1 MGKALLTVALQFE
14 QDVVVARQRAR
25 QIAGL
30 LGFDAQDQTRIATAV
45 SEIARNAYRYAHG
58 GKVEFSLEG
67 ESAPQVLLARVR
79 DEGPGIADLEQVM
92 SGRYRSQTG
101 MGIGIIGIHRLMDQV
116 DIRTAPGTG
125 TDVVLKKILPPR
137 VAVVTRTDHARIMT
151 ELTGKSPTSAYEEV
165 RQQNRE
171 LVRALA
177 ELRERQD
184 ELLSLNREL
193 EDTNRG
199 VVALYAELDEKAD
212 HLRRA
217 DEMKSR
223 FLSNMSHEFR
233 TPLNSVRALSRLL
246 LDRVDGELGSEQE
259 KQVTLIAKAADDLT
273 SLVDDLLDL
282 AKIEAGKIEV
292 RPVEFSV
299 ANLFSALRGMLRPL
313 LLGEAVKLVFDEPP
327 AELTLVTDEGKVSQI
342 LRNFISNAIK
352 FTEHGE
358 VRVFAEACGDGRL
371 VRFGV
376 ADTGIGISHADQPRI
391 FEEFTQLP
399 NPLQGR
405 VKGTGLG
412 LPLCRRLAQLL
423 GGDVQVHS
431 ELGIGSTF
439 TATMP
444 MHYAEPVR
452 HSTATVDTPVETG
465 LAPVLFVDDDVETR
479 FLYEK
484 YLRHSA
490 YQALGVGTIR
500 EARELTRR
508 VRPQAIVLDILLRG
522 EDTWR
527 YLSELK
533 TDPATAQIPVL
544 VITTVDDE
552 RKGLALG
559 ADSYCMKPVSRTSL
573 LEKLD
578 SLTGRRVLIIDDD
591 AASRYLIQKLL
602 TDRRTC
608 VIEAADGRSGLIAA
622 RRSRPSM
629 IFLDLM
635 LPDLTGEEILE
646 ALKTDSE
653 LQAVPVAIVTSRLL
667 SGQQR
672 ARLETRAQA
681 VLQKSDLTFESTR
694 TLLAEFEKGAG
705 AFLTPDGTSP

>member
-1 MGKALLTVALQFE
+1 MAKALLTVALHYE

-30 LGFDAQDQTRIATAV
+30 VGFDAQDQTRIATAV
-45 SEIARNAYRYAHG
+45 SEIARNAFRYARG

-67 ESAPQVLLARVR
+67 ESAPQLLLAQVR
-79 DEGPGIADLEQVM
+79 DEGPGIPNLDQVL

-125 TDVVLKKILPPR
+125 TDVLLKKILPAR
-137 VAVVTRTDHARIMT
+137 AAIVTRADLARIAT
-151 ELTGKSPTSAYEEV
+151 ELSGKTPASAYEEI
-165 RQQNRE
+165 QEQNRE

-177 ELRERQD
+177 ELRERQE
-184 ELLSLNREL
+184 ELLLLNREL

-217 DEMKSR
+217 DGMKSK

-246 LDRVDGELGSEQE
+246 IDRVDGELGGEQE
-259 KQVTLIAKAADDLT
+259 KQVKLIAKAADDLT

-282 AKIEAGKIEV
+282 AKIEAGKIDV
-292 RPVEFSV
+292 RASEFSV

-313 LLGEAVKLVFDEPP
+313 LPGDTLKLVFDEPP
-327 AELTLVTDEGKVSQI
+327 ESLLLVTDEGKVSQI
-342 LRNFISNAIK
+342 LRNFISNALK

-358 VRVFAEACGDGRL
+358 VRVYAEPCGDDRL
-371 VRFGV
+371 IRFGV
-376 ADTGIGISHADQPRI
+376 ADTGIGITADDQLRI
-391 FEEFTQLP
+391 FDEFTQLP
-399 NPLQGR
+399 NPLQNR

-423 GGDVQVHS
+423 GGDVRVQS
-431 ELGIGSTF
+431 ELGAGSTF
-439 TATMP
+439 TATIP
-444 MHYAEPVR
+444 IHYVEPSGIAEAV
-452 HSTATVDTPVETG
+452 HETPLETG
-465 LAPVLFVDDDVETR
+465 LAPVLFVDDDIETR

-484 YLRHSA
+484 HLRNSS
-490 YQALGVGTIR
+490 YQPLCVGTLR
-500 EARELTRR
+500 EARELVQRI
-508 VRPQAIVLDILLRG
+508 RPQAIILDILLRG

-527 YLSELK
+527 YLNELK
-533 TDPATAQIPVL
+533 NDPATANIPIL
-544 VITTVDDE
+544 VITSVEDE

-559 ADSYCMKPVSRTSL
+559 ADGYCLKPVSRISL
-573 LEKLD
+573 LERLD

-591 AASRYLIQKLL
+591 PASRYLIQKLL
-602 TDRRTC
+602 TDQRTC
-608 VIEAADGRSGLIAA
+608 VIEATDGRSGLIAA

-635 LPDLTGEEILE
+635 LPDLGGEQILE
-646 ALKTDSE
+646 ALKADAE
-653 LQAVPVAIVTSRLL
+653 LQSVPVAIVTSRLL
-667 SGQQR
+667 SRQQR
-672 ARLETRAQA
+672 AQLEVRAQA
-681 VLQKSDLTFESTR
+681 VLQKSELNVETTR
-694 TLLAEFEKGAG
+694 
-705 AFLTPDGTSP
+705 AFLAANGM